1 MRILLSS
8 LFIFISFALSAQ
20 AQNNPPITLN
30 VKNIEIV
37 SNYIPTENNNID
49 TSMNPSPKDLIAQWI
64 QKSFFANQK
73 SSNIAKFNIKN
84 AAITESYIKSESFF
98 GNDIIK
104 YIANFILEFE
114 IIGDD
119 NKLKARAITK
129 SWGTRTI
136 SAETTI
142 EEREN
147 IVHEMALKLLENLAQ
162 QTDKEIK
169 NGFKEY
175 INK

>member
-8 LFIFISFALSAQ
+8 LFILISFALSAQ

-37 SNYIPTENNNID
+37 SDYIPTENNNID

-104 YIANFILEFE
+104 YI
-114 IIGDD
+114 
-119 NKLKARAITK
+119 
-129 SWGTRTI
+129 
-136 SAETTI
+136 
-142 EEREN
+142 
-147 IVHEMALKLLENLAQ
+147 
-162 QTDKEIK
+162 
-169 NGFKEY
+169 
-175 INK
+175 